1 MREVSQDQGAY
12 PKVMV
17 ESHFKQWE
25 DTRDSKHL
33 LYVIETVVINRE
45 EERDF
50 YEGLDHEANI
60 VLTTRLSGEVAV

>member
-1 MREVSQDQGAY
+1 
-12 PKVMV
+12 MV

-33 LYVIETVVINRE
+33 LYVIETVVSNRE